1 MVGYLAL
8 KSQLQAVRYSKH
20 VQRIETT
27 IENRSC
33 CWSSPMDIWCCFS
46 KGFVEGVN
54 QMEFS
59 IRGLLALLLSAAWVD
74 TSSAGTNNGR
84 PAAPRG
90 GKINRI
96 ATKTAE
102 LVAMQIVIILCAVI
116 LLGSVTRARVM
127 FGPSEHL

>member
-1 MVGYLAL
+1 
-8 KSQLQAVRYSKH
+8 
-20 VQRIETT
+20 
-27 IENRSC
+27 
-33 CWSSPMDIWCCFS
+33 MDIWCCFS

-59 IRGLLALLLSAAWVD
+59 IRGLLALLYPQHGLTPTARAQTMGD
-74 TSSAGTNNGR
+74 QLR
-84 PAAPRG
+84 PGEER
-90 GKINRI
+90 INRI

>member
-1 MVGYLAL
+1 
-8 KSQLQAVRYSKH
+8 
-20 VQRIETT
+20 
-27 IENRSC
+27 
-33 CWSSPMDIWCCFS
+33 MDIWCCFS

-59 IRGLLALLLSAAWVD
+59 IRGLLALLLSAVWVD
-74 TSSAGTNNGR
+74 TSRAGTTMGDQLR
-84 PAAPRG
+84 PGEER
-90 GKINRI
+90 INRI

>member
-59 IRGLLALLLSAAWVD
+59 IRGLLALLYPQHGLTPPARAQTMGD
-74 TSSAGTNNGR
+74 QLR
-84 PAAPRG
+84 PGEER
-90 GKINRI
+90 INRI